1 MPLPGLF
8 SAAHPSF
15 LWPSLGTDSFYDIP
29 VSVVGII
36 SDPFLTE
43 HMMVKPEIIKLF
55 HGIRKRDETAVCDF
69 HEGLIPFLAGQLL
82 VGRGG
87 PLLPVFSPDSKTSK
101 DGNSIFVWLL
111 CI

>member
-1 MPLPGLF
+1 MGNTRQCLYQV
-8 SAAHPSF
+8 S
-15 LWPSLGTDSFYDIP
+15 SLQRIQLLMAEFGKQVVFYDIP

-87 PLLPVFSPDSKTSK
+87 PLYHLHIAGLKNK
-101 DGNSIFVWLL
+101 
-111 CI
+111 

>member
-1 MPLPGLF
+1 MAEFGKQVV
-8 SAAHPSF
+8 
-15 LWPSLGTDSFYDIP
+15 FYDIP

-43 HMMVKPEIIKLF
+43 HMMVKPEIITLF
-55 HGIRKRDETAVCDF
+55 HGIRKRDEIAVCDF

-87 PLLPVFSPDSKTSK
+87 PLYHFHIAGLKNK
-101 DGNSIFVWLL
+101 
-111 CI
+111 